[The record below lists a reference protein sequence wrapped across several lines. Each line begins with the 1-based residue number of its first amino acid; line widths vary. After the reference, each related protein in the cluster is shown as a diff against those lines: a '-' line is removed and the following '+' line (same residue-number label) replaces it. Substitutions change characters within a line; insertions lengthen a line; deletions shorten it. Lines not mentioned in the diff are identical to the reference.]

1 MIQNNCHRSPPLPK
15 IPNSNHHQLA
25 LRLAQPFR
33 AVFGHNHVLLDA
45 NVAIPRQHRISVIVE
60 FGATGHEHRPAAIT
74 ECAVPLTGRKV
85 EFNVCEIHEW
95 NNSKLTR
102 LVNYQHAMSLMAQLG
117 LLPQRTGL

>member
-1 MIQNNCHRSPPLPK
+1 
-15 IPNSNHHQLA
+15 
-25 LRLAQPFR
+25 LAQQGTNTVPLQSPN
-33 AVFGHNHVLLDA
+33 G
-45 NVAIPRQHRISVIVE
+45 
-60 FGATGHEHRPAAIT
+60 
-74 ECAVPLTGRKV
+74 AVPLTGRKV

>member
-1 MIQNNCHRSPPLPK
+1 M
-15 IPNSNHHQLA
+15 
-25 LRLAQPFR
+25 
-33 AVFGHNHVLLDA
+33 
-45 NVAIPRQHRISVIVE
+45 
-60 FGATGHEHRPAAIT
+60 
-74 ECAVPLTGRKV
+74 AVPLTGRKV